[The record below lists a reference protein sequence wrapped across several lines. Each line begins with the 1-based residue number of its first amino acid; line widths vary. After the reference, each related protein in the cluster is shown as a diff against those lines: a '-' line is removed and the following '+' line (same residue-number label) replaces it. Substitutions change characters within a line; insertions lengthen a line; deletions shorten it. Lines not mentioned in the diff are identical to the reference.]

1 MIPQQ
6 PAERRALI
14 GEYVL
19 GLLDEAE
26 AAEVRELIERDSE
39 AAQMA
44 LQWQQHFLELSDQL
58 PPQTPS
64 TQLWQRLQDSLSL
77 TPTVSRVNVWLA
89 WWQSLATWRLTS
101 AALALALIVA
111 LMPNLWRTDMPGN
124 SYTVVLQAPGEAAK
138 PGWVVHVDGTG
149 SLRLQPLLEDQIP
162 ADRSVQ
168 FWTLI
173 DPAIGP
179 RSLGLVEQG
188 KPLQLSAEQI
198 GAVQPGQLF
207 ELTLE
212 PAGGSPKDRPTGKVL
227 YIGRAVMASIN

>member
-1 MIPQQ
+1 MITQQ

-26 AAEVRELIERDSE
+26 AAEVRELIEHDSQ

-64 TQLWQRLQDSLSL
+64 TQLWQRLQDSLVL
-77 TPTVSRVNVWLA
+77 TPAVSRVNSWLV
-89 WWQSLATWRLTS
+89 WWQSLTTWRLTS
-101 AALALALIVA
+101 AALAFALIIAV
-111 LMPNLWRTDMPGN
+111 LPDLWRTDTAAN

-149 SLRLQPLLEDQIP
+149 SLRMQPLLEDQIP

-179 RSLGLVEQG
+179 RSLGLVEPG
-188 KPLQLSAEQI
+188 KPLQLTAEQI

-227 YIGRAVMASIN
+227 YIGRAVMASAN